1 MYVFLL
7 ILIVVSYCRD
17 FFSLIF
23 EQSHCIS
30 NCSFFQGVDLLLPWA
45 LGKSFPWNMSWST
58 GYFVLF
64 FSLQSH
70 KCPKGVDKELE
81 FCVTTIREFCL
92 CFLSLYLLEI
102 TENHTTILVTQFPC
116 LVEEWEVSFGL
127 GFALFSG
134 WLTRRCCP
142 YLCLCCSHAFD
153 LGSTYIDFYTLLRPS
168 LLLLQGILRNDSS
181 KDKLQQSK
189 LTLIVLL
196 KINSEKGFF
205 NRR

>member
-45 LGKSFPWNMSWST
+45 LCKSFPWNMSWST

-102 TENHTTILVTQFPC
+102 TENHTTLLVTQFPIS
-116 LVEEWEVSFGL
+116 WKNGRW
-127 GFALFSG
+127 AL
-134 WLTRRCCP
+134 
-142 YLCLCCSHAFD
+142 D
-153 LGSTYIDFYTLLRPS
+153 LGLHPS
-168 LLLLQGILRNDSS
+168 LGDWLGGAVLICVFAPHMLLIWVQH
-181 KDKLQQSK
+181 
-189 LTLIVLL
+189 TLISTLYWGQVYCYCRE
-196 KINSEKGFF
+196 S
-205 NRR
+205 